1 MVHSWLVRVGS
12 CHDSRILY
20 LSPGVHSP
28 SSRGGNDFL
37 SSSKRVLALSLHSTM
52 VSNAG
57 FHDAAHLKVKQLQ
70 YLLLSLLYHIAYQ
83 HPCGFGCIGR
93 GEKGRKEGGN
103 TTHRDSRDLIYVSAT
118 GKV

>member
-1 MVHSWLVRVGS
+1 MTQFLLVFGRWRVWFVRGWSGLVHAMT
-12 CHDSRILY
+12 HILY

-103 TTHRDSRDLIYVSAT
+103 TTHRDS
-118 GKV
+118 